1 MLRFASLLEKQ
12 SFRRFPPPHFQPE
25 RLKSYRNA
33 APYRR
38 NARNSLSFAPS
49 RLGNLLFGKFSTN
62 ICLLF
67 KSLLRAYFDFRTK
80 TQRPSPPLHPKVR
93 RRTSPNTPLKDL
105 FFARKSRRFYVP
117 KMHLKNANG
126 CSVCAWLLT
135 SGGLRPTLR
144 LRRNVTRS
152 LRSRAPTKRTHFLRQ
167 IDRLTT
173 QFFIAQ
179 MHRKQETR
187 LLDEKRG
194 GERSRPR

>member
-1 MLRFASLLEKQ
+1 MKGNRFSVAFFHVALL
-12 SFRRFPPPHFQPE
+12 
-25 RLKSYRNA
+25 RLKSSYRTSTLRHA
-33 APYRR
+33 VEMPEFRFL
-38 NARNSLSFAPS
+38 SLFPVTGTFLSI
-49 RLGNLLFGKFSTN
+49 NLSAN
-62 ICLLF
+62 ICLPF

-93 RRTSPNTPLKDL
+93 RRTSLNTPLKDL
-105 FFARKSRRFYVP
+105 FFARKSYRFYVP
-117 KMHLKNANG
+117 KMSLKNANG

-135 SGGLRPTLR
+135 SGGLRLTLR